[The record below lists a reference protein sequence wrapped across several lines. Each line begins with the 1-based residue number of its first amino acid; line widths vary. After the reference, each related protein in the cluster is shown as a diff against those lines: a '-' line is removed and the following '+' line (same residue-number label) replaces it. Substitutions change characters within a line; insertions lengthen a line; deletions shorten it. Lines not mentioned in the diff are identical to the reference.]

1 MKSNFIYIFFISVL
15 INLFNTQ
22 SISAKEI
29 FNFNVSE
36 IEITENGN
44 IVKGYNGGEAFTNDG
59 IYIKALNFEYN
70 KVSKTLIS
78 KGNVIF
84 KDKNTN
90 ITISADQILY
100 FKTLE
105 KVIADGSVK
114 IKDVNKNIT
123 INADKTTYFK
133 NQEKVIA
140 DGSVKIKDVKIGRAH
155 V

>member
-1 MKSNFIYIFFISVL
+1 MKSNFIYIFFISIL

-22 SISAKEI
+22 DILAKEI

-59 IYIKALNFEYN
+59 IYIKAQNFEYN

-78 KGNVIF
+78 KGNVVF
-84 KDKNTN
+84 KDKSTN
-90 ITISADQILY
+90 ITISADQVLY

-105 KVIADGSVK
+105 T
-114 IKDVNKNIT
+114 VNSLGEI
-123 INADKTTYFK
+123 IPS
-133 NQEKVIA
+133 I
-140 DGSVKIKDVKIGRAH
+140 SR
-155 V
+155 